1 VKHVTQRRNKL
12 CGQINSVLCFFSN
25 CDAFIKVKL
34 LISYCYSIYGSVLW
48 DLGNPSVEFIC
59 RTWRKGLRRALGLPI
74 DASSK
79 LLPGLSGTLPIMDE
93 LYKRSLTF
101 IQRCLTSD
109 CTIVSS
115 IAKMAVFSLRMT
127 SPLGRNAFLC
137 CKNLGKSVEAIHNI
151 SPTIIFKYVATRT
164 DPFVNTLVDIMHE
177 LLCIRDRQ
185 LWFSSVD
192 FDVCDADDFINCIAR
207 SLYL

>member
-1 VKHVTQRRNKL
+1 ML
-12 CGQINSVLCFFSN
+12 FSN

-115 IAKMAVFSLRMT
+115 IAKMAVFSLRMI
-127 SPLGRNAFLC
+127 SPLGRNAFC
-137 CKNLGKSVEAIHNI
+137 VVRISVN
-151 SPTIIFKYVATRT
+151 
-164 DPFVNTLVDIMHE
+164 
-177 LLCIRDRQ
+177 Q
-185 LWFSSVD
+185 LKPY
-192 FDVCDADDFINCIAR
+192 IT
-207 SLYL
+207 